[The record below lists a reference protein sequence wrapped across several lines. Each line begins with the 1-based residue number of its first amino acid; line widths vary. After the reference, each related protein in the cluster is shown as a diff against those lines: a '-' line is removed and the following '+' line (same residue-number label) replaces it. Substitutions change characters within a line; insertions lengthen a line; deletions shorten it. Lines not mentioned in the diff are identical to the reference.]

1 MSLPEPY
8 LGLVSYPQHYSI
20 TVFPEEAK
28 RKIEKRLADH
38 PKLQPIVRAMWAKDD
53 SKLLD
58 TTVKYVKILDKQREQ
73 NFQQTFPETYQL
85 LGERCQ
91 TLYQLY

>member
-1 MSLPEPY
+1 L
-8 LGLVSYPQHYSI
+8 
-20 TVFPEEAK
+20 PEEAK
-28 RKIEKRLADH
+28 RKIQDKFEQYPEYPELM
-38 PKLQPIVRAMWAKDD
+38 PIVRAMWAKDD
-53 SKLLD
+53 SQELD
-58 TTVKYVKILDKQREQ
+58 TTIKYVKILDKQREQ